1 MDVQNSRIG
10 KRLRAIGMLES
21 GISQKQIA
29 HPLGVSGKTIWN
41 WKTKSLSSNPW
52 RTNLGLGVRNGFLAF
67 LKLLSEN
74 LSANVG
80 SLHESLLVSFR
91 KINRELLKT
100 LYIAT

>member
-21 GISQKQIA
+21 STSQRQIA
-29 HPLGVSGKTIWN
+29 QTLAVTDITIWN
-41 WKTKSLSSNPW
+41 WKTKVCQANPW
-52 RTNLGLGVRNGFLAF
+52 RTNLGLGVQNGFLAF
-67 LKLLSEN
+67 IKLLSEN

-91 KINRELLKT
+91 KIHRELVKT